1 MRIPLRNNDREAGQ
15 VGVGVGGT
23 HRTARVPT
31 VPSHPTGMMAVMAE
45 HWTDREITAETF
57 YDEDFRELRTERV
70 VFTECDFSGANLTE
84 SLHIGSAFRNCTFRR
99 TSLWHSE
106 FRQCSLLGSTFTDCR
121 VRPSKFIETD
131 FTLSS
136 LGGLDLREMD
146 LSDCRFRET
155 NLVGT
160 DMRKANLHGA
170 DLTGARTQNLKLDGA
185 DLRGARIDPTLWTT
199 ATLIAAKVDL
209 PQAVA
214 YAAGHGLDVHG
225 G

>member
-1 MRIPLRNNDREAGQ
+1 
-15 VGVGVGGT
+15 
-23 HRTARVPT
+23 
-31 VPSHPTGMMAVMAE
+31 MAE

-57 YDEDFRELRTERV
+57 YDEDFRELHTERV

-84 SLHIGSAFRNCTFRR
+84 SLHVGSAFRNCTFRR

-121 VRPSKFIETD
+121 VRPSKFTETD

-136 LGGLDLREMD
+136 LAGLDLREMD
-146 LSDCRFRET
+146 LSDCRFREA

-170 DLTGARTQNLKLDGA
+170 DFTGARTQNLKLDGA

-199 ATLIAAKVDL
+199 AALITAKVDL
-209 PQAVA
+209 PQAIA
-214 YAAGHGLDVHG
+214 FAAAHGLTHG